1 MSKHDDEV
9 LIASSELITQP
20 YPYEF
25 LKACLGVVLDNTF
38 WFLPS
43 FISESLFILSPRVV
57 QVIHDT
63 FSGVSRVNFR
73 HLAATR

>member
-38 WFLPS
+38 
-43 FISESLFILSPRVV
+43 
-57 QVIHDT
+57 
-63 FSGVSRVNFR
+63 
-73 HLAATR
+73 